1 MPSSILYF
9 PPKNNTNNQID
20 KSTSMIPERANDLL
34 FERISNAKMI
44 CSFRD

>member
-20 KSTSMIPERANDLL
+20 IRTSTTPEKANDLL
-34 FERISNAKMI
+34 FERIRYSKMI
-44 CSFRD
+44 WSFRD

>member
-1 MPSSILYF
+1 MPSSSLYF

-20 KSTSMIPERANDLL
+20 KSTSMIPAKANDLF
-34 FERISNAKMI
+34 FERIRNAKMI